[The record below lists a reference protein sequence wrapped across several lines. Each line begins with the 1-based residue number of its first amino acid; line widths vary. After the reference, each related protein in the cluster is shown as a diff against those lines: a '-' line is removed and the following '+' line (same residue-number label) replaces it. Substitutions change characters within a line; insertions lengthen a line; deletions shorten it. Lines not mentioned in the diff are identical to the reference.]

1 MRSWTTS
8 SGYKISKI
16 LSARSN
22 VFLLR
27 NSQSV
32 ILIDT
37 SAGFMWKTLQK
48 NLYRLGIDRI
58 DLLILTHS
66 HFDHAA
72 NACKIKEKYNAKVII
87 HDSEAGYLLTGTN
100 ILPVGTNPITKIIVM
115 VFARQFISFA
125 RYQPCQADLEVESN
139 FDLSGYGFNAYLI
152 HTPGHTKGSLSL
164 IIDNEIAIVGDTM
177 FGVFPWT
184 IFPPFA
190 SDTKQMV
197 NSWEEL
203 LNTKCTLF
211 LPSHGSANKRSL
223 VEKDFIKF
231 SSALCRN
238 SQNTIT
244 NLTK

>member
-27 NSQSV
+27 NSQSAV
-32 ILIDT
+32 LIDT
-37 SAGFMWKTLQK
+37 SAGFMWNTLQR
-48 NLYRLGIDRI
+48 NLDRIGIDRI

-72 NACKIKEKYNAKVII
+72 NAHKIKEKYNAQVII

-100 ILPVGTNPITKIIVM
+100 ILPVGTNPITVFIVRM
-115 VFARQFISFA
+115 FDRQFISFA
-125 RYQPCQADLEVESN
+125 RYQPCKADLAVDSN
-139 FDLSGYGFNAYLI
+139 YDLSGYGFHAYLM

-177 FGVFPWT
+177 FGILPWT

-190 SDTKQMV
+190 SDTRQMV
-197 NSWEEL
+197 NSWEKL

-223 VEKDFIKF
+223 VEKDFIKY
-231 SSALCRN
+231 S
-238 SQNTIT
+238 IT
-244 NLTK
+244 GI

>member
-8 SGYKISKI
+8 GGYKILKI
-16 LSARSN
+16 LSGRSN

-27 NSQSV
+27 NRQST

-37 SAGFMWKTLQK
+37 SAGFMWKALQR
-48 NLYRLGIDRI
+48 NLDQLGIDRI

-72 NACKIKEKYNAKVII
+72 NAHKIKERYNAQVII
-87 HDSEAGYLLTGTN
+87 HDSEAGYLLAGTN
-100 ILPVGTNPITKIIVM
+100 ILPAGTNPITKTIVR
-115 VFARQFISFA
+115 VLARQFISFA
-125 RYQPCQADLEVESN
+125 RYQPCKADLAVDSN
-139 FDLSGYGFNAYLI
+139 YDLSGYGFNAYLM

-177 FGVFPWT
+177 FGIFPWT

-190 SDTKQMV
+190 SDPRQMV
-197 NSWEEL
+197 KSWEKL

-223 VEKDFIKF
+223 VEKDFIKYGT
-231 SSALCRN
+231 SGN
-238 SQNTIT
+238 
-244 NLTK
+244 

>member
-1 MRSWTTS
+1 MKSWTTS

-16 LSARSN
+16 LSGRSN

-27 NSQSV
+27 NSQSAV
-32 ILIDT
+32 LIDT
-37 SAGFMWKTLQK
+37 SAGFIWNTLQR
-48 NLYRLGIDRI
+48 NLDRIGIDRI

-72 NACKIKEKYNAKVII
+72 NANKIREKYNAQVII

-100 ILPVGTNPITKIIVM
+100 ILPTGTNPITVFIVRI
-115 VFARQFISFA
+115 FARQFISFA
-125 RYQPCQADLEVESN
+125 RYQPCKADLTVDSYY
-139 FDLSGYGFNAYLI
+139 DLSGYGFNAFLM

-164 IIDNEIAIVGDTM
+164 IIDNQIAIVGDTM
-177 FGVFPWT
+177 FGIFPWT

-190 SDTKQMV
+190 SDTTQMV
-197 NSWEEL
+197 KSWGKL
-203 LNTKCTLF
+203 LDTKCKLF

-231 SSALCRN
+231 SHAG
-238 SQNTIT
+238 I
-244 NLTK
+244 

>member
-1 MRSWTTS
+1 MKSWTTS
-8 SGYKISKI
+8 GGYKILKI
-16 LSARSN
+16 LSGRSN

-27 NSQSV
+27 NRQSV

-37 SAGFMWKTLQK
+37 SAGFMWNALQR
-48 NLYRLGIDRI
+48 NLDRTGIDRI

-72 NACKIKEKYNAKVII
+72 NANKIKEKYNAQVII
-87 HDSEAGYLLTGTN
+87 HDSEAGYLLSGTN
-100 ILPVGTNPITKIIVM
+100 ILPAGTNPVIAFIVR

-125 RYQPCQADLEVESN
+125 RYQPCKADLTVESYY
-139 FDLSGYGFNAYLI
+139 DLSGYGFNAFLM

-190 SDTKQMV
+190 SDPEQMV
-197 NSWEEL
+197 KSWEKL
-203 LNTKCTLF
+203 LDTKCKLF

-223 VEKDFIKF
+223 VEKDLIKF
-231 SSALCRN
+231 SAAG
-238 SQNTIT
+238 I
-244 NLTK
+244 